1 MKRSGKLGDYDYV
14 AALRKLNPLSV
25 TLTGGEPTINKQL
38 PEAVRRIKKSQGFV
52 YIGMVT
58 HGSLM
63 TVEKAMALWDAGLD
77 HISISLNYIG
87 REHDEERGIEG
98 LYEHITTLVPQLTA
112 RGVNV
117 IFNTVIMRDNLD
129 HVVPIAH
136 LARTM
141 GAKVSYSCYSDFK
154 NGNETHLVD
163 PAHAERLESVIE
175 DLIFQKSRLGNI
187 VSSAWYLRRIPAYFQ
202 DSLPRSCSAAG
213 KWLVQLTP
221 DGDVKPCAEL
231 PVTVRICR
239 LQEGFQEDRLQP
251 VLVQLPGRDGIFV
264 EARKVAGRPGKSLES
279 RSLIDRRQLP
289 RQYPPGMGE
298 RTGDFLGR
306 PRGNH
311 VTAPVTAF
319 RSEIDDPV
327 GRLDDVQVV
336 LDHQHRIP
344 LVYQPVQDLQQ
355 LADVVEVEPRGRLV
369 QQVDGLAGARPGEF
383 LRKLDPLRLATRKRN
398 GRLAELDVVETHVVQ
413 RLEHAT
419 DAGHVLEML
428 EGLGHGHLQRV
439 GDGSCPCRSPPASP
453 SCSASRR
460 RPRRSSTRLP
470 GNAFRSCA
478 RRAPGRPRNGPRA
491 R

>member
-1 MKRSGKLGDYDYV
+1 MSEQVQISPAVELIPPSPAPPVLQRDAGYLGYDRTFLRPMSVGMKLRALLKYIWVRLKGGPMSVNMEVTYLCNATCDFCDYWKTKRSGKLGDYDYV
-14 AALRKLNPLSV
+14 EALRKLNPLSV

-38 PEAVRRIKKSQGFV
+38 PEAVRRIKESQGFV

-187 VSSAWYLRRIPAYFQ
+187 VSSAWYLRRIPAYFE
-202 DSLPRSCSAAG
+202 DALPRSCTAAG

-231 PVTVRICR
+231 PVTSGYADFKKVSKKIDCNRCWYSCR
-239 LQEGFQEDRLQP
+239 GETES
-251 VLVQLPGRDGIFV
+251 
-264 EARKVAGRPGKSLES
+264 SLK
-279 RSLIDRRQLP
+279 I
-289 RQYPPGMGE
+289 
-298 RTGDFLGR
+298 
-306 PRGNH
+306 
-311 VTAPVTAF
+311 
-319 RSEIDDPV
+319 
-327 GRLDDVQVV
+327 GRL
-336 LDHQHRIP
+336 
-344 LVYQPVQDLQQ
+344 
-355 LADVVEVEPRGRLV
+355 
-369 QQVDGLAGARPGEF
+369 
-383 LRKLDPLRLATRKRN
+383 
-398 GRLAELDVVETHVVQ
+398 
-413 RLEHAT
+413 
-419 DAGHVLEML
+419 L
-428 EGLGHGHLQRV
+428 EGLLRTW
-439 GDGSCPCRSPPASP
+439 
-453 SCSASRR
+453 
-460 RPRRSSTRLP
+460 RSS
-470 GNAFRSCA
+470 A
-478 RRAPGRPRNGPRA
+478 
-491 R
+491 